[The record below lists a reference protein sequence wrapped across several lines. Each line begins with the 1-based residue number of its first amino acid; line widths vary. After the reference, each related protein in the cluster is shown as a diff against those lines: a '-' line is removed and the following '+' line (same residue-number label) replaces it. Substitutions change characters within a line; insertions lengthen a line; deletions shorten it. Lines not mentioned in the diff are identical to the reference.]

1 MRDVRTVLMNK
12 ARNSF
17 PDEIS
22 ELNESSRLHV
32 IARAEEP
39 KLFIIRKFSN
49 FCSSSYNL
57 FLPFKK
63 VDVMLL

>member
-22 ELNESSRLHV
+22 ELNESSMRQ
-32 IARAEEP
+32 ASRG
-39 KLFIIRKFSN
+39 
-49 FCSSSYNL
+49 CSSGGAEIVHN
-57 FLPFKK
+57 
-63 VDVMLL
+63 